1 MDVITVSDAV
11 SWLLAVAGALVV
23 LANAWEKI
31 MKAIKAAKAPN
42 AEQDKRIGD
51 LEAWK
56 KSADDKFDNDNKR
69 IGKLESGDRV
79 THKALLALLD
89 HSLDGNNVQQMQEA
103 KASLQDHLVSK

>member
-1 MDVITVSDAV
+1 MNGITVGDAA

-31 MKAIKAAKAPN
+31 LKAIKAAKAPN
-42 AEQDKRIGD
+42 AEQDKRIGE
-51 LEAWK
+51 LETWR
-56 KSADDKFDNDNKR
+56 KSADGKFDNDNKR
-69 IGKLESGDRV
+69 IGRLESGDRV

-103 KASLQDHLVSK
+103 KASLQEHLISK